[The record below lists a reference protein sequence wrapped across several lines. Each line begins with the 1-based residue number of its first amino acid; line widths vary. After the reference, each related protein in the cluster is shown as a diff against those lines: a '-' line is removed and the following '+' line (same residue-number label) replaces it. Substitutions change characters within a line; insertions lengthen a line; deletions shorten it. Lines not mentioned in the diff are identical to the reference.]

1 MASWKKIIVSGSD
14 AELNALSLSGLSN
27 QGSEATAVMIN
38 GSGVVGTRELASNA
52 FTSTTI
58 GTTTNALTD
67 GTGIADFTF
76 NGSGAVSISTDDSA
90 IVHDNLSGFV
100 ANEHI
105 DHSGVT
111 ITAGTGLTGGGTI
124 DGSRTLNVIGGD
136 GITAN
141 ADDIAVKAAQT
152 TITGIK
158 NAALLVG
165 RDSHNQIDFSTDDQI
180 KFRVGD
186 ADGVIFKAS
195 GEISASLL
203 TISDIDEVDSI
214 NAGSGTNG
222 NLDFTTAGTVTLR
235 ATNSTTHGLTLF
247 GGSNGAA
254 IPHIGTVTHE
264 FLDFNVGSTD
274 DIIRLS
280 GTNGGG
286 MLAGEARFIGHV
298 SASSISASGH
308 VHATKYFG
316 DGSGLSNLTSA
327 ADGTLTLA
335 TSGAINGSA
344 TFTANQSGDTTFTVS
359 IDDATTSAKGAASFA
374 SADFSVSSGAVSIK
388 SGGVSNT
395 QLAGSIANSKLSNST
410 ISGVAL
416 GSNLNNLTV
425 DDSSI
430 ELNSGTT
437 FNGSAARTISVKD
450 GGITNDMLAG
460 SIANSKLSN
469 SSITIG
475 GAGAIALGGT
485 ATAAAILAGS
495 TVISGSGGVV
505 GALTAGEGIDIAA
518 NGTISGE
525 DATTSNKGIASF
537 DTNHFTVSS
546 GAVTIK
552 ASSIANGDLAGSIAN
567 AKLSNSSI
575 TIAGSAISLGGSI
588 TADTIA
594 GQISNDTIANAQLA
608 NESITVGGSAISL
621 GGTVT
626 GAHIAAALASDLGGD
641 FTIGNQSSDS
651 ARFSGAVI
659 VEGDLT
665 VNGDLTTVNTT
676 NLLVEDKFT
685 TFASGSTSS
694 TDGGIIVQGAASA
707 GQGLGWDSG
716 TGRWAL
722 DNDIALDATA
732 LTPDSYIATVTF
744 DTNAASG
751 DPTYGGASNGY
762 GSIHVETD
770 TGDIFIYA

>member
-27 QGSEATAVMIN
+27 QGSEATSVMIN
-38 GSGVVGTRELASNA
+38 GSGVVGTRELGSNA

-90 IVHDNLSGFV
+90 IVHDNLSGYE

-105 DHSGVT
+105 DHTSVS
-111 ITAGTGLTGGGTI
+111 ITAGDGLTGGGTI
-124 DGSRTLNVIGGD
+124 ASTRTLNVVGGD

-141 ADDIAVKAAQT
+141 ANDVAVTAAQT
-152 TITGIK
+152 TITSVVNSGLEI
-158 NAALLVG
+158 G
-165 RDSHNQIDFSTDDQI
+165 RDADNRIKFGTDNQI
-180 KFRVGD
+180 KFEVDG

-214 NAGSGTNG
+214 NAGSATNG
-222 NLDFTTAGTVTLR
+222 NLDFTGPGTLNLR
-235 ATNSTTHGLTLF
+235 ATNSTTHGLQLF
-247 GGSNGAA
+247 GGANGAA
-254 IPHIGTVTHE
+254 HPHIGTVTHE

-274 DIIRLS
+274 DIIVLA
-280 GTNGGG
+280 GAAGEG

-344 TFTANQSGDTTFTVS
+344 TFGANDSGDTTFTVS
-359 IDDATTSAKGAASFA
+359 IDNATTSALGAASFD
-374 SADFSVSSGAVSIK
+374 SGDFSVSSGAVSIK
-388 SGGVSNT
+388 SSGVSNT
-395 QLAGSIANSKLSNST
+395 QLAGSIAASK
-410 ISGVAL
+410 
-416 GSNLNNLTV
+416 
-425 DDSSI
+425 
-430 ELNSGTT
+430 
-437 FNGSAARTISVKD
+437 
-450 GGITNDMLAG
+450 LAG
-460 SIANSKLSN
+460 SIGNSKLSN

-505 GALTAGEGIDIAA
+505 GALTAGEGINIAA
-518 NGTISGE
+518 NGTIDGE
-525 DATTSNKGIASF
+525 DATDSNKGIASF
-537 DTNHFTVSS
+537 DSNHFTVSS

-552 ASSIANGDLAGSIAN
+552 ASSIASGDLAGSIAN
-567 AKLSNSSI
+567 AKLANDSVSFGGISVDLGSSDATPAFNLSDATDYPTSALSGTI
-575 TIAGSAISLGGSI
+575 T
-588 TADTIA
+588 
-594 GQISNDTIANAQLA
+594 NAQLA
-608 NESITVGGSAISL
+608 GSIANAKLANSAITVGGTATSL

-626 GAHIAAALASDLGGD
+626 GAHIAAALNSNLGGSVTFGD
-641 FTIGNQSSDS
+641 SNDIITIGNDL
-651 ARFSGAVI
+651 I
-659 VEGDLT
+659 VTGDLT
-665 VNGDLTTVNTT
+665 VNGDLTTVATT

-685 TFASGSTSS
+685 TFASGSTSA

-707 GQGLGWDSG
+707 GYALGYDTTTS
-716 TGRWAL
+716 RWVF
-722 DNDIALDATA
+722 DNNLA
-732 LTPDSYIATVTF
+732 LTATDIVADAYVGTIQV
-744 DTNAASG
+744 DTSAASG
-751 DPTYGGASNGY
+751 NPTYGGSTKGH
-762 GSIHVETD
+762 GTIHVDTS

>member
-14 AELNALSLSGLSN
+14 AELNALSLTGLSN

-38 GSGVVGTRELASNA
+38 GSDVVGTRELGSNA
-52 FTSTTI
+52 FNSTTI
-58 GTTTNALTD
+58 GTNTNALTVDNATIQLNSGTTFD
-67 GTGIADFTF
+67 GSAARTISVKNSGITLAKIANIADDTILGNVSGGAAAPSAISAGDIRTLINVEDGATADQSLDDILTLLSGDLGGSKTFGNQTNDTVTFTGPVTARSFTVGAGNAIEFSNSTSLTSTSLFLVGPASASQFQAPKFVLDHPELGGNGEKTVLSNIGGEVALNYNDGVSTIIGRGIGDTVTVYGMATF
-76 NGSGAVSISTDDSA
+76 NGNITASLDISSSG
-90 IVHDNLSGFV
+90 
-100 ANEHI
+100 
-105 DHSGVT
+105 T
-111 ITAGTGLTGGGTI
+111 ITANTF
-124 DGSRTLNVIGGD
+124 V
-136 GITAN
+136 
-141 ADDIAVKAAQT
+141 
-152 TITGIK
+152 
-158 NAALLVG
+158 
-165 RDSHNQIDFSTDDQI
+165 
-180 KFRVGD
+180 
-186 ADGVIFKAS
+186 
-195 GEISASLL
+195 
-203 TISDIDEVDSI
+203 
-214 NAGSGTNG
+214 
-222 NLDFTTAGTVTLR
+222 
-235 ATNSTTHGLTLF
+235 
-247 GGSNGAA
+247 
-254 IPHIGTVTHE
+254 
-264 FLDFNVGSTD
+264 
-274 DIIRLS
+274 
-280 GTNGGG
+280 
-286 MLAGEARFIGHV
+286 
-298 SASSISASGH
+298 
-308 VHATKYFG
+308 G
-316 DGSGLSNLTSA
+316 DGSGLTGLTSA

>member
-141 ADDIAVKAAQT
+141 ADDIAITAAQS

-222 NLDFTTAGTVTLR
+222 NLDFTSAGTVTLR

-359 IDDATTSAKGAASFA
+359 VDDATTSAKGVASFD
-374 SADFSVSSGAVSIK
+374 SGDFSVSSGAVSIK
-388 SGGVSNT
+388 SSGVSNT
-395 QLAGSIANSKLSNST
+395 QLAGSIAASK
-410 ISGVAL
+410 
-416 GSNLNNLTV
+416 
-425 DDSSI
+425 
-430 ELNSGTT
+430 
-437 FNGSAARTISVKD
+437 
-450 GGITNDMLAG
+450 LAG
-460 SIANSKLSN
+460 SIGNSKLSN

-505 GALTAGEGIDIAA
+505 GALTAGEGINIAA
-518 NGTISGE
+518 NGTIDGE

-552 ASSIANGDLAGSIAN
+552 ASSIASGDLAGSIANAKLANDSVSFGGIEVELGAEDATPAFNLSDATDYPTSALTGTITNAQLAGSIAN
-567 AKLSNSSI
+567 AKLSNS
-575 TIAGSAISLGGSI
+575 A
-588 TADTIA
+588 
-594 GQISNDTIANAQLA
+594 
-608 NESITVGGSAISL
+608 ITVGGTATSL

-626 GAHIAAALASDLGGD
+626 GAHIAAALNSNLGGSVTFGD
-641 FTIGNQSSDS
+641 SNDIITIGNDL
-651 ARFSGAVI
+651 I
-659 VEGDLT
+659 VTGDLT
-665 VNGDLTTVNTT
+665 INGDLTTVATT

-685 TFASGSTSS
+685 TFASGSTSA
-694 TDGGIIVQGAASA
+694 TDGGIIVQGAANA
-707 GQGLGWDSG
+707 GFALGYD
-716 TGRWAL
+716 TATTRWVF
-722 DNDIALDATA
+722 DNNLA
-732 LTPDSYIATVTF
+732 LTATDITADAYVGTVEIS
-744 DTNAASG
+744 TAAASG
-751 DPTYGGASNGY
+751 NPTYGGATKGH
-762 GSIHVETD
+762 GTIHVDTN
-770 TGDIFIYA
+770 TGDIFIYS

>member
-1 MASWKKIIVSGSD
+1 MASWKKVIVSGSN
-14 AELNALSLSGLSN
+14 AELHEITSSG
-27 QGSEATAVMIN
+27 
-38 GSGVVGTRELASNA
+38 
-52 FTSTTI
+52 
-58 GTTTNALTD
+58 
-67 GTGIADFTF
+67 
-76 NGSGAVSISTDDSA
+76 
-90 IVHDNLSGFV
+90 GF
-100 ANEHI
+100 
-105 DHSGVT
+105 S
-111 ITAGTGLTGGGTI
+111 
-124 DGSRTLNVIGGD
+124 
-136 GITAN
+136 
-141 ADDIAVKAAQT
+141 
-152 TITGIK
+152 
-158 NAALLVG
+158 
-165 RDSHNQIDFSTDDQI
+165 
-180 KFRVGD
+180 
-186 ADGVIFKAS
+186 
-195 GEISASLL
+195 
-203 TISDIDEVDSI
+203 
-214 NAGSGTNG
+214 
-222 NLDFTTAGTVTLR
+222 
-235 ATNSTTHGLTLF
+235 
-247 GGSNGAA
+247 
-254 IPHIGTVTHE
+254 
-264 FLDFNVGSTD
+264 
-274 DIIRLS
+274 
-280 GTNGGG
+280 
-286 MLAGEARFIGHV
+286 
-298 SASSISASGH
+298 
-308 VHATKYFG
+308 G
-316 DGSGLSNLTSA
+316 DGSGLTGVVGASVANNLTVDNATLQLNSGTTYNGSAARTISVKNSGITLAKIANIADDTILGNVSGGAAAPSAISAGDIRTLINVEDGATADQSLDDILTLLSGDLGGSKTFGNQTNDTVTFTGPVTARSFTVGAGNAIEFSNSTSLTSTSLFLQGVASASQFQAPKFVLDHQNLSGEKTVLQQVGGVVALNYNDGVSTSIGRGLGDTVTVYGMATFESNVTASADISASGTITANTFVGDGSGLTGLTSA

-707 GQGLGWDSG
+707 GQGYGWDSA
-716 TGRWAL
+716 TGRWAF
-722 DNDIALDATA
+722 DDDMALSATGLSPDGYVAIVSGSAQDAA
-732 LTPDSYIATVTF
+732 GNP
-744 DTNAASG
+744 N
-751 DPTYGGASNGY
+751 YGGSSNGY
-762 GSIHVETD
+762 GNIHINTS
-770 TGDIFIYA
+770 TGDIFIYV